1 MKLRANFSETWEG
14 AATVTTN
21 HPASSYGK
29 PVLVIEGVAIGTLES
44 RLMGYEIVE
53 ATIEERA
60 MLASAGYHLARA
72 YGV

>member
-1 MKLRANFSETWEG
+1 MKLRADFSEPWEG
-14 AATVTTN
+14 SASITTD

-29 PVLVIEGVAIGTLES
+29 PVLVIDGVAIGTLEAQ
-44 RLMGYEIVE
+44 LMNYEILE

-72 YGV
+72 